1 MSAAYNSNTGNANIS
16 MSTTM
21 ESSEAKIQSLLTTI
35 KETELPLNQMGL
47 PEYYGTIERAYRSIA
62 AIATA
67 AADSS
72 KKQAMNFEGNLYGYN
87 SAGGG
92 YRRRHRSTRNK
103 RRKSHRRN

>member
-1 MSAAYNSNTGNANIS
+1 MSAVDDANVNVSIS
-16 MSTTM
+16 TIMDR
-21 ESSEAKIQSLLTTI
+21 SEEKIQALLTTI

-47 PEYYGTIERAYRSIA
+47 PEYYGTIEHAYRSIA
-62 AIATA
+62 EIATA

-92 YRRRHRSTRNK
+92 YRRSK
-103 RRKSHRRN
+103 RKNNRRNRKTRRN